1 MRQENRQTYFLNK
14 IPSNTADSVTHY
26 LNLSRKTAMWAIVR
40 RKKNGHAQEK
50 HNVMRRGTCR
60 ILISRIKIIVR
71 LNTKPDV
78 EKQSTCGGKF
88 ELCHKK
94 APK

>member
-14 IPSNTADSVTHY
+14 IPSNTAASATHY

-40 RKKNGHAQEK
+40 RGKACDG
-50 HNVMRRGTCR
+50 RGICQ

>member
-14 IPSNTADSVTHY
+14 IPSNTAASATHY
-26 LNLSRKTAMWAIVR
+26 LNLSRKTTMWAIVR
-40 RKKNGHAQEK
+40 REKSHAQEK
-50 HNVMRRGTCR
+50 HNVMRRGACR